1 MKDKILIEVSLK
13 ESREDGYKI
22 IVAVASHDSVVIKD
36 SHVKITG
43 LNGEIFLFMLHNVLY
58 LKTVKEDFVE
68 ANMRKSKLSFA
79 NVADD
84 ILEVSKTML
93 I

>member
-13 ESREDGYKI
+13 ESRGDGDKI
-22 IVAVASHDSVVIKD
+22 VVAVASHDSVTIKD
-36 SHVKITG
+36 GHIKIVG

-68 ANMRKSKLSFA
+68 EILKAVPKKMSS
-79 NVADD
+79 VVED
-84 ILEVSKTML
+84 IASVTKTML
-93 I
+93 L